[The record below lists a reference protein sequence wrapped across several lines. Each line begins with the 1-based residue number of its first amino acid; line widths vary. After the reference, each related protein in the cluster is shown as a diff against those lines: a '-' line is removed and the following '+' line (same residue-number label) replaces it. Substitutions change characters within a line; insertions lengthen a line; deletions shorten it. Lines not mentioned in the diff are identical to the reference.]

1 MRIPLW
7 YKIGSVILSIVAY
20 ILMIG
25 AFLNIIN
32 VGAHP
37 MIIFSFLV
45 TLAVV
50 IYATLSFKLT
60 HIVNNQLSLKRK
72 TKDWINVNA
81 YVGLVF
87 CVFMTLGCINF
98 LSSPALVNTIL
109 ETLPNKIADMPD
121 VHFFKNILHT
131 IVIVF
136 LIYVL
141 LLSIHIIAGLIFVRR
156 YAKLSQT
163 S

>member
-7 YKIGSVILSIVAY
+7 YKIGSIILSIVAY

-32 VGAHP
+32 VGTQP
-37 MIIFSFLV
+37 IIILSFLV
-45 TLAVV
+45 TLAIV
-50 IYATLSFKLT
+50 IYTTLSFKLT
-60 HIVNNQLSLKRK
+60 HIVNSQLTLKRK

-98 LSSPALVNTIL
+98 LSNPALVNTIL

-141 LLSIHIIAGLIFVRR
+141 LLSIHITAGLIFVRR

>member
-1 MRIPLW
+1 
-7 YKIGSVILSIVAY
+7 
-20 ILMIG
+20 
-25 AFLNIIN
+25 
-32 VGAHP
+32 

-60 HIVNNQLSLKRK
+60 HIVNNKLSLKRK

-98 LSSPALVNTIL
+98 LSNPALVNTIL